1 MSFDDKLIHLFKDI
15 NNVCKDMI
23 NSRHRYDFKKWI
35 NTDATRDIGGLYL
48 SCAQAHFRRYL
59 TRYTEAKM
67 QAAGL
72 NLIYA
77 FDAYISVSGED
88 NLDRLQEFSAHY
100 IDCQRL
106 DFNNWC
112 RDLRNDYN
120 SVVSD
125 RDDGEYGFRTLDASR
140 PTLLQYP
147 GCP

>member
-35 NTDATRDIGGLYL
+35 NTDATCDIGRLYL

-100 IDCQRL
+100 IDCQHR

-112 RDLRNDYN
+112 RDLRTDYHL
-120 SVVSD
+120 VVSD
-125 RDDGEYGFRTLDASR
+125 RDDDEYGFRTLDASR